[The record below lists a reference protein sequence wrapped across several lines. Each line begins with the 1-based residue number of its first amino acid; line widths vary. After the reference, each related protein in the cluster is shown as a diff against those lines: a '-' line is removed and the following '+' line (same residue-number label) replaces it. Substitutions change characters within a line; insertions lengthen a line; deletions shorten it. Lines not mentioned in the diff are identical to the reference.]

1 MEMKEP
7 SVNSLTRR
15 RFTQGMLAASALQ
28 TLGQSKRPRGARKP
42 NVLFVIADEW
52 RAQSFGYTGDTN
64 ATTSTFD
71 QFAKESVSFDQMVSG
86 LPVCCPTRASLLT
99 GQYPLSHGVYINDV
113 ELKPKLKTLGECFR
127 DAGYKT
133 GYIGKWHVYGSPD
146 GYYGRR
152 EAFIPVDHHF
162 GFEYWKVAECCHD
175 YNRSFYYEGS
185 DPAKKFWEGYDAQAQ
200 TEDAC
205 RFIKANAN
213 AGEPYFLTLS
223 WGPPHFPL
231 GTAPERY
238 RQMFANKEIVL
249 RPNVAPDRKEQ
260 AIAGLRGYYAHMA
273 ALNDCFQQ
281 LLATVDSTQGRD
293 DTIILF
299 TSDHGD
305 MMESQGLQTKLY
317 PWEESIRV
325 PLLVRYPRKY
335 GKSGHTTQALI
346 TTPDVMPT
354 LLSLCDI
361 PIPRGVQGTDFSSL
375 TNTKRTVGPASTAFL
390 NMPVPISTARQ
401 FGIAEY
407 RGVRDLRYTY
417 VRSIKGPWLL
427 YDNQR
432 DPYQR
437 HNLVDNPEARTV
449 QARLEKELDLWLKA
463 LKDEFLPSESY
474 LARDGFT
481 NYMEPYAA
489 VTYTRSPWNDW
500 ESTLPAREFS
510 IDSPLTVLLQ
520 NPQAKV
526 ILEHEIPQALSVVQ
540 QRPGST
546 MCIRQMQHRGLAIS
560 EAKIGEV
567 DRELAKIPSAPRKP
581 LLGRSTQ
588 AALE

>member
-1 MEMKEP
+1 
-7 SVNSLTRR
+7 VNSLTRR
-15 RFTQGMLAASALQ
+15 HFTQGILAASALQ
-28 TLGQSKRPRGARKP
+28 TLGQSKRRRGDRKP

-64 ATTSTFD
+64 VVTSAFD

-99 GQYPLSHGVYINDV
+99 GQYPLAHGVYINDV
-113 ELKPKLKTLGECFR
+113 QLKPKVKTLGECFR

-152 EAFIPVDHHF
+152 EAFIPVDQHF

-175 YNRSFYYEGS
+175 YDRSFYYEGS
-185 DPAKKFWEGYDAQAQ
+185 DPTKRFWGGYDAQAQ

-205 RFIKANAN
+205 KFIKANAN
-213 AGEPYFLTLS
+213 SDEPYFLTLS

-231 GTAPERY
+231 GTAPEKY

-273 ALNDCFQQ
+273 ALNDCFKQ
-281 LLATVDSTQGRD
+281 LLAAVDSTHGRD
-293 DTIILF
+293 DTIVVF

-335 GKSGHTTQALI
+335 GKAGRTTEALM

-375 TNTKRTVGPASTAFL
+375 TNTRRTIGPASTAFL

-427 YDNQR
+427 YDNKH
-432 DPYQR
+432 DPYQK
-437 HNLVDNPEARTV
+437 HNLIDNPEARTV

-463 LKDEFLPSESY
+463 LNDEFLPSGSY
-474 LARDGFT
+474 LVRDGFT
-481 NYMEPYAA
+481 NYMEPYSA

-500 ESTLPAREFS
+500 ESTLPACEFS
-510 IDSPLTVLLQ
+510 VDSPITTLLQ

-526 ILEHEIPQALSVVQ
+526 ILEREVPQVLNLVQ
-540 QRPGST
+540 QRQRSM

-560 EAKIGEV
+560 DARIDEV

-588 AALE
+588 SVLE